1 METKINQIKDDILSV
16 VYKGKKIDI
25 NITKELSIDENL
37 IDSQLKNQPSNYA
50 FLSLLR
56 DDYIK
61 KRDKLE
67 AEKDYQYSNIWLYY
81 KTSDNRLNNDT
92 VHNKV
97 ITNIKYQDILS
108 RYQKVSDKANK
119 LISICRAYETRE
131 RILQTISANL
141 RKQQ

>member
-61 KRDKLE
+61 KRDK
-67 AEKDYQYSNIWLYY
+67 
-81 KTSDNRLNNDT
+81 
-92 VHNKV
+92 
-97 ITNIKYQDILS
+97 
-108 RYQKVSDKANK
+108 
-119 LISICRAYETRE
+119 
-131 RILQTISANL
+131 
-141 RKQQ
+141 

>member
-61 KRDKLE
+61 NRDKLE